1 MQKNT
6 LSEIFNRIRNN
17 ETTAIEI
24 LYSEYK
30 ELIYG
35 ISYSIIKNREASE
48 DIVQNIYLKIVKM
61 DRGLLPTNYEMSWL
75 YSVTRNETINYIKK
89 TNKELNVSDMYEISV
104 EDENINKI
112 IDKDTYNKIINKLGD
127 KDKEIVSLKIL
138 GDRKFKE
145 ISEILKMPIG
155 TVQWRYY
162 KALHQIKIVI
172 GNIAMLVLGG
182 TLYLSQKFTK
192 HKEQELFDVQ
202 ENKENS
208 TNDSTFREENK
219 EEQKGGDIKKDTET
233 TKAESI
239 TNNMIDNVNIGV
251 DSSLNSIP
259 KDNNINIKIDRFF
272 NYVINNK
279 DEMPKEFENIE
290 QFQEFYTIIERLEFN
305 YTEDMLN
312 TFKKKN
318 IERLK
323 IIIYS
328 IKEMFIRNKGKL
340 LLKATREDFFNVYD
354 SCKNFEDSYKNTE
367 NEIKSFFDYYYISI
381 IRKLQAKL

>member
-259 KDNNINIKIDRFF
+259 KDNNINLGIISVTGIVLFF
-272 NYVINNK
+272 TIVITV
-279 DEMPKEFENIE
+279 I
-290 QFQEFYTIIERLEFN
+290 
-305 YTEDMLN
+305 
-312 TFKKKN
+312 
-318 IERLK
+318 
-323 IIIYS
+323 
-328 IKEMFIRNKGKL
+328 FIRK
-340 LLKATREDFFNVYD
+340 RR
-354 SCKNFEDSYKNTE
+354 
-367 NEIKSFFDYYYISI
+367 
-381 IRKLQAKL
+381 RK

>member
-61 DRGLLPTNYEMSWL
+61 DRSLLPTNYEMSWL

-112 IDKDTYNKIINKLGD
+112 IDKDTYNKIINKLSD

-192 HKEQELFDVQ
+192 HNEQEMFDVQ

-208 TNDSTFREENK
+208 TNDSAFREENK

-251 DSSLNSIP
+251 DSSLNSIS
-259 KDNNINIKIDRFF
+259 KDNNINLGIISVAGIVLFF
-272 NYVINNK
+272 TIVITV
-279 DEMPKEFENIE
+279 I
-290 QFQEFYTIIERLEFN
+290 
-305 YTEDMLN
+305 
-312 TFKKKN
+312 
-318 IERLK
+318 
-323 IIIYS
+323 
-328 IKEMFIRNKGKL
+328 FIRK
-340 LLKATREDFFNVYD
+340 R
-354 SCKNFEDSYKNTE
+354 
-367 NEIKSFFDYYYISI
+367 
-381 IRKLQAKL
+381 RRR